1 MERTSA
7 KKPNSVE
14 TKAGRSNQKERLSDI
29 ADDTLGFM
37 TDIADKAN
45 AKLGEARA
53 GTAESFA
60 VVNTLTGVNAVQKMS
75 DISAEQRRQL
85 VDLAREP
92 AIARLLLRDED
103 GEETVYF
110 ISRGGTLSNERHA
123 MASYRSPI
131 GRMAS
136 LPVGGDQDVRTSKG
150 MRNFEVAERA
160 ILQPA
165 LRDNRWDSRD
175 TVLQGSAYGPVTVTS
190 LRELLKS
197 TGAAETIDILDALLA
212 EGREADNVLDGLRRN
227 AILKMGLR
235 DQPLLDQY
243 QDEIFR
249 LTLDTRLVIL
259 GPPGTGKTTTLIKR
273 LGLKLD
279 KEFLAENEAALVAR
293 SHAGANGHA
302 GSWLMFTP
310 TELLKLYLKEAFAR
324 EGIAAP
330 DARLQ
335 TWDDYRRELARNRFG
350 ILRAGTG
357 SGIFVLK
364 PSFDPLRPETMGRQI
379 DWFEDFESWQT
390 QTFTTELGQ
399 HAKILAADND
409 REVSLIGTRL
419 MRSLEDANDMSPS
432 IVIAI
437 GGMAEDVRA
446 LAIKIKTETDLQIR
460 TAFSV
465 ELRRDRTLL
474 SQLIAF
480 LATLTDAPDESDDA
494 ELDEDENALPPADAR
509 NAAFEA
515 YMRAI
520 RAQSRAAAAGRSLPV
535 QSRNRKIID
544 WLDGRTPTAEELS
557 AIGARLQVQAS
568 ARRFINPMRRLIV
581 GIGARYR
588 RFRRERQGEKRWY
601 RSDAVAAT
609 DLSPLEA
616 DVVLLAT
623 LRATNAL
630 LSNRTIAAEVSSGQ
644 HAVLQS
650 ARDVL
655 RNQIV
660 VDEAT
665 DFSPLQLACMANL
678 CDPQTKSFLACG
690 DFNQRVTDWGSR
702 DAEELKWVFADV
714 DIHSINIT
722 YRHSRE
728 LNDFARRIATLSG
741 PPPETQLPAH
751 VINDGV
757 RPVLALGLSKRDAV
771 CSWLAERISEI
782 EGLTG
787 SLPSIAVLVNEE
799 GEVEPLAKALDAA
812 LSDKNLRAVPCIHGQ
827 SVGQENDVR
836 VFDVQHIKGLEFEG
850 VFFVGIDKLAERM
863 PDLFD
868 KYLYVGATRAAFYLG
883 LTNDGPELPAK
894 IASLGATFDDRWPGR
909 HG

>member
-1 MERTSA
+1 
-7 KKPNSVE
+7 
-14 TKAGRSNQKERLSDI
+14 
-29 ADDTLGFM
+29 
-37 TDIADKAN
+37 
-45 AKLGEARA
+45 
-53 GTAESFA
+53 
-60 VVNTLTGVNAVQKMS
+60 
-75 DISAEQRRQL
+75 
-85 VDLAREP
+85 
-92 AIARLLLRDED
+92 
-103 GEETVYF
+103 
-110 ISRGGTLSNERHA
+110 
-123 MASYRSPI
+123 
-131 GRMAS
+131 
-136 LPVGGDQDVRTSKG
+136 
-150 MRNFEVAERA
+150 
-160 ILQPA
+160 
-165 LRDNRWDSRD
+165 
-175 TVLQGSAYGPVTVTS
+175 VLQGGGYGPVTVTS

-197 TGAAETIDILDALLA
+197 AGAAETADILEALLA
-212 EGREADNVLDGLRRN
+212 EGREADNVLEGLRRN

-249 LTLDTRLVIL
+249 LPLDTRLVIL

-279 KEFLAENEAALVAR
+279 REFLEASETALVAR

-330 DARLQ
+330 DTRLQ

-357 SGIFVLK
+357 SGTFVLK
-364 PSFDPLRPETMGRQI
+364 HGFDPLQPGTIGRQI
-379 DWFEDFESWQT
+379 DWFEDFERWQT
-390 QTFTTELGQ
+390 QAFRTELAQ
-399 HAKILAADND
+399 HAKTLTEDKD
-409 REVSLIGTRL
+409 PDVSRIGKRLTRT
-419 MRSLEDANDMSPS
+419 LEGTAGISPAEF
-432 IVIAI
+432 IAI
-437 GGMAEDVRA
+437 GEAAEDVRS
-446 LAIKIKTETDLQIR
+446 LISKIRTETDLQIR
-460 TAFSV
+460 SAFSV
-465 ELRRDRTLL
+465 ELRRDPTLL

-480 LATLTDAPDESDDA
+480 LATLTEAPDEADDA
-494 ELDEDENALPPADAR
+494 DVDEDEDAPPPADAR

-520 RAQSRAAAAGRSLPV
+520 RVQSRAAAAGRSIPS
-535 QSRNRKIID
+535 QSRNRKIVD
-544 WLDGRTPTAEELS
+544 WLDGRTPPADELR

-568 ARRFINPMRRLIV
+568 ARRFANPMRRLIV
-581 GIGARYR
+581 GISARYR
-588 RFRRERQGEKRWY
+588 RFRREKQGEKRWY
-601 RSDAVAAT
+601 CADGFAAT

-623 LRATNAL
+623 LRAANSMLA
-630 LSNRTIAAEVSSGQ
+630 NRTIAAEVAGG
-644 HAVLQS
+644 HHPVLQS
-650 ARDVL
+650 VRDVL

-678 CDPQTKSFLACG
+678 CDPQTRSFVACG
-690 DFNQRVTDWGSR
+690 DFNQRVTNWGSR
-702 DAEELKWVFADV
+702 SVDELKWVFADIDV
-714 DIHSINIT
+714 RAINIS

-728 LNDFARRIATLSG
+728 LNDFARRIARLSG
-741 PPPETQLPAH
+741 AAPETRLPAH

-757 RPVLALGLSKRDAV
+757 RPVLANGLNERHAI
-771 CSWLAERISEI
+771 CNWLTQRIGEI
-782 EGLTG
+782 ENLTG

-799 GEVEPLAKALDAA
+799 AEVEPLAQALDATLA
-812 LSDKNLRAVPCIHGQ
+812 DKNLHAVACVRGQ

-850 VFFVGIDKLAERM
+850 VFFVGVDRLAERM

-883 LTNDGPELPAK
+883 LTTEGSALPAK
-894 IASLGATFDDRWPGR
+894 LESLRDAFVDQWPKR

>member
-1 MERTSA
+1 MAQS
-7 KKPNSVE
+7 SVK
-14 TKAGRSNQKERLSDI
+14 TKAVRTGTGKTSQKEQLSTI
-29 ADDTLGFM
+29 ADDTLGFFS
-37 TDIADKAN
+37 DIADAAN

-53 GTAESFA
+53 SGAESFA
-60 VVNTLTGVNAVQKMS
+60 VVNTLTGANAVQNMS
-75 DISAEQRRQL
+75 DITSEQRQQL

-92 AIARLLLRDED
+92 AIARLVLRDEE
-103 GEETVYF
+103 GEEKVYF
-110 ISRGGTLSNERHA
+110 IARAGTLPHDRHS

-160 ILQPA
+160 VLQP
-165 LRDNRWDSRD
+165 DIKDKKWDSHD
-175 TVLQGSAYGPVTVTS
+175 TVLQGANYGPITVTS

-197 TGAAETIDILDALLA
+197 TGAAEIADILDALLA
-212 EGREADNVLDGLRRN
+212 EGREADNVLEGLRRN

-249 LTLDTRLVIL
+249 LPLDSRLVIL

-279 KEFLAENEAALVAR
+279 REFLQAEEEALIAR
-293 SHAGANGHA
+293 SFAGAAGHT

-350 ILRAGTG
+350 ILRAGLG
-357 SGIFVLK
+357 SGTFVLK
-364 PSFDPLRPETMGRQI
+364 SAFDPLLTETVGRQTA
-379 DWFEDFESWQT
+379 WFEDFENWHI
-390 QTFTTELGQ
+390 QTFWAEVTQ
-399 HAKILAADND
+399 HAKILADNHDPEASRVGKRLTRTLDGTGDTSSAQFIEIGEAAD
-409 REVSLIGTRL
+409 
-419 MRSLEDANDMSPS
+419 
-432 IVIAI
+432 
-437 GGMAEDVRA
+437 DVRA
-446 LAIKIKTETDLQIR
+446 LIAKIKAETDLTIR
-460 TAFSV
+460 NAFSV
-465 ELRRDRTLL
+465 ELRRDPTLL
-474 SQLIAF
+474 TQLIAF
-480 LATLTDAPDESDDA
+480 LATMTETTDEPDDA
-494 ELDEDENALPPADAR
+494 DGDEDEDAPPPADAR

-520 RAQSRAAAAGRSLPV
+520 RAHSRALAVGRSLPT

-544 WLDGRTPTAEELS
+544 WLGSKMPAADQLRS
-557 AIGARLQVQAS
+557 IGESLQVQSS
-568 ARRFINPMRRLIV
+568 ARRFANPMRRLISGV
-581 GIGARYR
+581 PARYR
-588 RFRRERQGEKRWY
+588 RFRRERQAENRWY
-601 RSDAVAAT
+601 RSEPFAAT

-616 DVVLLAT
+616 DVLLLAT
-623 LRATNAL
+623 LRAANGL
-630 LSNRTIAAEVSSGQ
+630 LANRTIAAEVAAGK
-644 HAVLQS
+644 HPALQS
-650 ARDVL
+650 FRDAL

-660 VDEAT
+660 IDEAT

-678 CDPQTKSFLACG
+678 CDPATRSFLACG
-690 DFNQRVTDWGSR
+690 DFNQRVTSWGSR
-702 DAEELKWVFADV
+702 SIDELKWVFPDIDV
-714 DIHSINIT
+714 RTINIS
-722 YRHSRE
+722 YRHSKE
-728 LNDFARRIATLSG
+728 LNEFANRIAQLSG
-741 PPPETQLPAH
+741 TSPNTQLPAH

-757 RPVLALGLSKRDAV
+757 RPVHANGLRDRRDV
-771 CSWLAERISEI
+771 CAWLADRIGEI
-782 EGLTG
+782 ENLTG

-799 GEVEPLAKALDAA
+799 AEVEPLAQTLDAA
-812 LSDKNLRAVPCIHGQ
+812 LADKNLHAVACVRGQ

-850 VFFVGIDKLAERM
+850 VFFVGVDRLAERA

-868 KYLYVGATRAAFYLG
+868 KYLYVGATRAAYYLG
-883 LTNDGPELPAK
+883 LTTEGPALPMK
-894 IASLGATFDDRWPGR
+894 LESLNGMFADHWPKR
-909 HG
+909 HI

>member
-1 MERTSA
+1 MAQISA
-7 KKPNSVE
+7 KKPNAAESD
-14 TKAGRSNQKERLSDI
+14 AGGPNQREWLSNI
-29 ADDTLGFM
+29 ADDTLGFL
-37 TDIADKAN
+37 TDIADMAN
-45 AKLGEARA
+45 TKLGEARA
-53 GTAESFA
+53 GGAESFA
-60 VVNTLTGVNAVQKMS
+60 VVNTLTGANAVQNIS
-75 DISAEQRRQL
+75 DISAEQRKQL

-92 AIARLLLRDED
+92 AIARLVLRDED
-103 GEETVYF
+103 GQETVYF
-110 ISRGGTLSNERHA
+110 IARAGTLSNERHA

-136 LPVGGDQDVRTSKG
+136 LPVGGDQDVRTPKG
-150 MRNFEVAERA
+150 TRNFEVAERA
-160 ILQPA
+160 VLQPA

-175 TVLQGSAYGPVTVTS
+175 TVLQGGGYGPVTVTS
-190 LRELLKS
+190 LRELLQS
-197 TGAAETIDILDALLA
+197 AGAAETADILEALLA
-212 EGREADNVLDGLRRN
+212 EGREADNVLEGLRRN

-249 LTLDTRLVIL
+249 LPLDTRLVIL

-279 KEFLAENEAALVAR
+279 REFLEESETALVAR

-357 SGIFVLK
+357 SGAFVLK
-364 PSFDPLRPETMGRQI
+364 AGFDPLQSETIGRQI
-379 DWFEDFESWQT
+379 DWFEDFERWQT
-390 QTFTTELGQ
+390 QAFRTELAQ
-399 HAKILAADND
+399 HAKILSGD
-409 REVSLIGTRL
+409 RDQEVSRIGRRL
-419 MRSLEDANDMSPS
+419 VRTIEETDDMSPAA
-432 IVIAI
+432 VITI
-437 GGMAEDVRA
+437 GEVAEDVRT
-446 LAIKIKTETDLQIR
+446 LTTRIKTETDLQIR

-465 ELRRDRTLL
+465 ELRRDPTLL

-480 LATLTDAPDESDDA
+480 LATLTDAPEEPDDA
-494 ELDEDENALPPADAR
+494 DIDEDEDAPPPADAR

-515 YMRAI
+515 YMRTI
-520 RAQSRAAAAGRSLPV
+520 RAQSRVAAAGRSLAG
-535 QSRNRKIID
+535 QSRNRKIVD
-544 WLDGRTPTAEELS
+544 WLDGRMPTAEDLR
-557 AIGARLQVQAS
+557 ALGARLQVQSS
-568 ARRFINPMRRLIV
+568 ARRFANPMRRLIV
-581 GIGARYR
+581 GISARYR
-588 RFRRERQGEKRWY
+588 RFRRERQGEQRWY
-601 RSDAVAAT
+601 RSDGFAAT

-623 LRATNAL
+623 LRTANAM
-630 LSNRTIAAEVSSGQ
+630 LSNRAVAAEVSGGQ
-644 HAVLQS
+644 HAILQS
-650 ARDVL
+650 VRDVL

-678 CDPQTKSFLACG
+678 CDPQTRSFLACG
-690 DFNQRVTDWGSR
+690 DFNQRVTNWGSR
-702 DAEELKWVFADV
+702 SVDELKWVFADIDV
-714 DIHSINIT
+714 RAINIT

-728 LNDFARRIATLSG
+728 LNDFARKIALLSG
-741 PPPETQLPAH
+741 PAPETQLPAH

-757 RPVLALGLSKRDAV
+757 PPVLAVGLNERHAI
-771 CSWLAERISEI
+771 CAWLAQRIGEI
-782 EGLTG
+782 EDLTG
-787 SLPSIAVLVNEE
+787 SLPSIAILVNEE
-799 GEVEPLAKALDAA
+799 AEVEPLAKALDATLA
-812 LSDKNLRAVPCIHGQ
+812 DKNLHAVACVHGQ

-850 VFFVGIDKLAERM
+850 VFFVGVDGLAERM

-883 LTNDGPELPAK
+883 LTTGGPELPAK
-894 IASLGATFDDRWPGR
+894 MASLSSAFVDRWPKR